1 MEKLKDLDSLLAL
14 LDLTDDISVLARFLE
29 GGKRLVRIL
38 LRNDGNHADAHIEGV
53 EHVVLRDV
61 SDLLDLLKDR
71 QHPNLASVDERF
83 GAGVERARNVFIK
96 TAAGDVD
103 NRFDLDSR
111 KILRGFSSSSNT
123 LRTSEKPLE

>member
-38 LRNDGNHADAHIEGV
+38 LGDDGNHADAHIEGV

-71 QHPNLASVDERF
+71 QHPNLASVDDRF

-103 NRFDLDSR
+103 NRFDLDCIDEFEHRLGSAASR
-111 KILRGFSSSSNT
+111 PGWSR
-123 LRTSEKPLE
+123 